1 MRTFL
6 EFFAGGGMARAG
18 LGSGWRCLFANDI
31 DRTKAGSYL
40 ANYPGAPF
48 EIADIA
54 SLSVDDLPREPADLA
69 WASFPCQDLSLAG
82 ARGGLGAGR
91 SGTFWPLWRLLQSLK
106 QEGRGPRLVVL
117 ENVPG
122 LLTSGGG
129 ADFRALVEAIAAEG
143 FEFTAAVIDA
153 VHFTPQSR
161 PRLFVVCMPR
171 GSGLP
176 EASGPDPIWA
186 PTALVRAIDALP
198 SSLRSRFRWPAM
210 PAPPIRN
217 VTLKDVIEPEPTG
230 VAWMPPEGTADIL
243 SMMSPVHM
251 AKVKAALAA
260 DGMQVGTVFR
270 RTRPAPDGGR
280 RQCAEVRF
288 DGVAGC
294 LRTPAGGSSRQTLLV
309 VDGDLVR
316 TRLLS
321 AREAARLMGLPDD
334 YVLPDR
340 LNPALHLLGDGV
352 CVPAVRFLAEHL
364 LEPLTTQV
372 AAA

>member
-1 MRTFL
+1 
-6 EFFAGGGMARAG
+6 MARAG
-18 LGSGWRCLFANDI
+18 LGPGWRSLFANDI
-31 DRTKAGSYL
+31 DRAKADSYL
-40 ANYPGAPF
+40 ANYPGGPF
-48 EIADIA
+48 KIADIA
-54 SLSVDDLPREPADLA
+54 ALSANDLPREAADLA

-91 SGTFWPLWRLLQSLK
+91 SGTFWPFWRLLQALK
-106 QEGRGPRLVVL
+106 RDGRGPRLIVL

-143 FEFTAAVIDA
+143 FEFTAAIVDA
-153 VHFTPQSR
+153 AHFTPQSR
-161 PRLFVVCMPR
+161 PRLFVICLPR
-171 GSGLP
+171 GSGLQ

-186 PTALVRAIDALP
+186 PTALVRAIEALP
-198 SSLRSRFRWPAM
+198 ANLRARFRWPAL

-217 VTLKDVIEPEPTG
+217 ATLKDVIEPEPTG
-230 VAWMPPEGTADIL
+230 VAWTPPDGTADIL

-251 AKVKAALAA
+251 TKVKAALAA
-260 DGMQVGTVFR
+260 EGVQVGTVFR
-270 RTRPAPDGGR
+270 RTRPGPDGVR

-334 YVLPDR
+334 YVLPER
-340 LNPALHLLGDGV
+340 LNPGLHLLGDGV

-364 LEPLTTQV
+364 LEPLTAKAD
-372 AAA
+372 AA